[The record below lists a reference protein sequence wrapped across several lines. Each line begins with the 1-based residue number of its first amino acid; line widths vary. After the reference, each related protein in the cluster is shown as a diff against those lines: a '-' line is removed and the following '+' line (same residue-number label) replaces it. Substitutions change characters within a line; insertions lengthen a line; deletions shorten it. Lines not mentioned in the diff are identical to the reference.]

1 MNETTALDAPAY
13 SSNALENTR
22 GNLKL
27 LGVFSLVVL
36 VALMKVEAK
45 FLFGVP
51 AQSL

>member
-36 VALMKVEAK
+36 MKEEAK